1 MDVLVRI
8 NEKQPGVEPLEKKR
22 YFPNLNGIRCIA
34 ALLVVFHHLEQAKHA
49 LGIANVYDWPIIQH
63 AGRLGVGLFFV
74 LSGFL
79 ITYLL
84 LEEKGR
90 FGNVDAKKF
99 YLRRVFRIWP
109 IYFLIIGLSFFV
121 FPHISLLDYPGIDE
135 KLEVHAVER
144 LTLLLLV
151 LPNFAFV
158 LYDLPYWC
166 AQTWSIGVEEQF
178 YYLWPWLIKYPKR
191 SIPIILFFLAVTAG
205 ILFLGLYFVNPSEE
219 MKDSIIT
226 TFLGQFRIQTMAL
239 GGLCAWLV
247 YKGKTRV
254 LDVIF
259 RKDMQVIVYL
269 LLAALFFSGVHFNG
283 FLEVYALF
291 FAFFVLNVS
300 CNKNSIISLENPF
313 MNHVGKIS
321 YGLYI
326 YHVVVIVL
334 IINILARYAPQWE
347 GTLYQTVLY
356 ILAFVG
362 SIAVA
367 SFSYSYFEKPLLA
380 FKNRKFG
387 R

>member
-1 MDVLVRI
+1 M
-8 NEKQPGVEPLEKKR
+8 EKKR
-22 YFPNLNGIRCIA
+22 YFPNLNGTRCIA
-34 ALLVVFHHLEQAKHA
+34 ALLVIFHHLEQAKHA
-49 LGIANVYDWPIIQH
+49 LGIANIYEIPIIQH

-84 LEEKGR
+84 LEERGR
-90 FGNVDAKKF
+90 FGDVDAKKF

-121 FPHISLLDYPGIDE
+121 FPHIELLSFPGTDE
-135 KLEVHAVER
+135 KITIHAAER

-178 YYLWPWLIKYPKR
+178 YYLWPWVIKYPKKR
-191 SIPIILFFLAVTAG
+191 IPIIL
-205 ILFLGLYFVNPSEE
+205 LFLGITAAMLYIGLQIVDVDDAAKKTMIS
-219 MKDSIIT
+219 

-247 YKGKTRV
+247 YHNKTQV
-254 LDVIF
+254 LEVIF
-259 RKDMQVIVYL
+259 RKDLQIVMYSL
-269 LLAALFFSGVHFNG
+269 LLGLFLSGVHFYG

-291 FAFFVLNVS
+291 FAFLILNVS
-300 CNKNSIISLENPF
+300 CNPNSILDFRNPL
-313 MNHVGKIS
+313 MDHLGKIS

-326 YHVVVIVL
+326 YHVFVIVL
-334 IINILARYAPQWE
+334 IINVLSKYTPNWSGTSYQVGVYLLSLAGSVLVA
-347 GTLYQTVLY
+347 TL
-356 ILAFVG
+356 
-362 SIAVA
+362 
-367 SFSYSYFEKPLLA
+367 SFNYFEKPILTHKDKL
-380 FKNRKFG
+380 FG

>member
-1 MDVLVRI
+1 MVVD
-8 NEKQPGVEPLEKKR
+8 KKKR
-22 YFPNLNGIRCIA
+22 YFPNLNGIRAIA
-34 ALLVVFHHLEQAKHA
+34 ASLVVFHHLEQAKHA
-49 LGIANVYDWPIIQH
+49 LGIANVYDVPIIQH

-84 LEEKGR
+84 LEERGR

-121 FPHISLLDYPGIDE
+121 FPHIPAFDYPGIEE
-135 KLEVHAVER
+135 KLTVNLPER

-178 YYLWPWLIKYPKR
+178 YYLWPWLIKYPKKR
-191 SIPIILFFLAVTAG
+191 IPILIFFLLLTAG
-205 ILFLGLYFVNPSEE
+205 LLYFGLEMVDPSQETRE
-219 MKDSIIT
+219 SMIT

-247 YKGKTRV
+247 YHDKWKF
-254 LDVIF
+254 LNFIF
-259 RKDMQVIVYL
+259 RKDVQVIAYVIL
-269 LLAALFFSGVHFNG
+269 LVLFFSGVHFFG

-300 CNKNSIISLENPF
+300 CNPNTIVHLGHPV
-313 MNHVGKIS
+313 MDHLGKIS

-326 YHVVVIVL
+326 YHVAVIVL
-334 IINILARYAPQWE
+334 IINLFEMYAPGWRDA
-347 GTLYQTVLY
+347 GYQVVLY
-356 ILAFVG
+356 VLSFIG
-362 SIAVA
+362 SVAVA
-367 SFSYSYFEKPLLA
+367 TFSFNYIEKPLLA
-380 FKNRKFG
+380 YKDRKFG

>member
-1 MDVLVRI
+1 M
-8 NEKQPGVEPLEKKR
+8 KQKR

-34 ALLVVFHHLEQAKHA
+34 ALLVVFHHLEQAKHSF
-49 LGIANVYDWPIIQH
+49 GIANIYEFPIIQH

-84 LEEKGR
+84 LEERGR
-90 FGNVDAKKF
+90 FGDVDAKKF

-121 FPHISLLDYPGIDE
+121 FPHIDLLSFPGTNE
-135 KLEVHAVER
+135 KLAVHAPER
-144 LTLLLLV
+144 LALLLLV

-191 SIPIILFFLAVTAG
+191 RIAITLFFLSITG
-205 ILFLGLYFVNPSEE
+205 LMLWIGLYFLDETKEVEQAV
-219 MKDSIIT
+219 IT

-239 GGLCAWLV
+239 GGFCAWLV
-247 YKGKTRV
+247 YNQKEKI
-254 LDVIF
+254 LNVIF
-259 RKDMQVIVYL
+259 QKNIQIIAYSLVAI
-269 LLAALFFSGVHFNG
+269 LFFSGLHFTG
-283 FLEVYALF
+283 FLEVYAVF
-291 FAFFVLNVS
+291 FGFFVLNVS
-300 CNKNSIISLENPF
+300 CNPNSIISLENPV
-313 MNHVGKIS
+313 MNHLGKIS

-326 YHVVVIVL
+326 YHVFVIVL
-334 IINILARYAPQWE
+334 LINILTKYAP
-347 GTLYQTVLY
+347 GITGNTYQILIY
-356 ILAFVG
+356 ILTLIFSVL
-362 SIAVA
+362 VA
-367 SFSYSYFEKPLLA
+367 SLSYSYFEKPLLA
-380 FKNRKFG
+380 FKDKRFG

>member
-1 MDVLVRI
+1 M
-8 NEKQPGVEPLEKKR
+8 EKKR

-121 FPHISLLDYPGIDE
+121 FPHITLLDYPGTAE
-135 KLEVHAVER
+135 KIQIHAAER
-144 LTLLLLV
+144 LSLLLLV

-191 SIPIILFFLAVTAG
+191 RIQIILLFLAITAG

-219 MKDSIIT
+219 MKDAIIT

-247 YKGKTRV
+247 YKEKTRILEV
-254 LDVIF
+254 VF
-259 RKDMQVIVYL
+259 RKEVQVIVYCL
-269 LLAALFFSGVHFNG
+269 LISLFLSGIHFSG
-283 FLEVYALF
+283 FLEVYAMF

-300 CNKNSIISLENPF
+300 CNENTIISLDNAV
-313 MNHVGKIS
+313 MNHLGKVS

-334 IINILARYAPQWE
+334 IINLLTANSPKWE
-347 GTLYQTVLY
+347 GPVYQAVLY
-356 ILAFVG
+356 ISTFVG
-362 SIAVA
+362 SVLVA
-367 SFSYSYFEKPLLA
+367 SLSYTYFEKPLLA
-380 FKNRKFG
+380 FKDRKFG

>member
-1 MDVLVRI
+1 MDVLVRLT
-8 NEKQPGVEPLEKKR
+8 EKNPGVESLEKKR

-49 LGIANVYDWPIIQH
+49 LGIANVYDSPIIQH

-90 FGNVDAKKF
+90 FGDVDAKKF

-109 IYFLIIGLSFFV
+109 IYFLIIFLSFFV
-121 FPHISLLDYPGIDE
+121 FSHIDLLYYPGAQE
-135 KLEVHAVER
+135 KLEIHAGER

-191 SIPIILFFLAVTAG
+191 SIPIILAFLAITAG
-205 ILFLGLYFVNPSEE
+205 VLYLGLYFVDPSEE
-219 MKDSIIT
+219 MKDAIIT

-239 GGLCAWLV
+239 GGFCAWLV
-247 YKGKTRV
+247 YKDKKRV
-254 LDVIF
+254 LDIIF
-259 RKDMQVIVYL
+259 RKDLQIMAYL
-269 LLAALFFSGVHFNG
+269 LLAALFFSGIHFNG

-300 CNKNSIISLENPF
+300 CNKNSIISLQNPV
-313 MNHVGKIS
+313 MDHLGKIS

-334 IINILARYAPQWE
+334 IINLLAAYAPKWE
-347 GTLYQTVLY
+347 GPVYQTVLY
-356 ILAFVG
+356 ILTFIG
-362 SIAVA
+362 SVLVA
-367 SFSYSYFEKPLLA
+367 SLSYSYLEKPLLA
-380 FKNRKFG
+380 FKDRKFG

>member
-1 MDVLVRI
+1 MAHSE
-8 NEKQPGVEPLEKKR
+8 NKR

-49 LGIANVYDWPIIQH
+49 FGIDNFYDITIIKH

-90 FGNVDAKKF
+90 FGDVDAKKF

-121 FPHISLLDYPGIDE
+121 FPHIDLLYFPGANE
-135 KLEVHAVER
+135 KLALDVAPR
-144 LTLLLLV
+144 LALLLLV
-151 LPNFAFV
+151 LPNYAFV

-178 YYLWPWLIKYPKR
+178 YYLWPWIIKYPKKSGR
-191 SIPIILFFLAVTAG
+191 IVFLFLLVTAVL
-205 ILFLGLYFVNPSEE
+205 LFGGAYLLDKTDEE
-219 MKDSIIT
+219 KISAIT

-239 GGLCAWLV
+239 GGLCAYLV
-247 YKGKTRV
+247 YSQKTKI
-254 LDVIF
+254 LDFVF
-259 RKDMQVIVYL
+259 RKDVQIVVYSM
-269 LLAALFFSGVHFNG
+269 LAILFFSGVHFTG
-283 FLEVYALF
+283 FLELYALF
-291 FAFFVLNVS
+291 FSFFVLNVS
-300 CNKNSIISLENPF
+300 CNKNTIISLENKV
-313 MNHVGKIS
+313 MSYLGKIS

-326 YHVVVIVL
+326 YHVFVIVF
-334 IINILARYAPQWE
+334 IINALRTFAPQIS
-347 GTLYQTVLY
+347 GTPYHIILYVLT
-356 ILAFVG
+356 FVL
-362 SIAVA
+362 SVAVTA
-367 SFSYSYFEKPLLA
+367 ISYNYFEKPLLA
-380 FKNRKFG
+380 FKDRHFG

>member
-1 MDVLVRI
+1 MAHSE
-8 NEKQPGVEPLEKKR
+8 NKR

-49 LGIANVYDWPIIQH
+49 FGIANFYDVTIIKH

-90 FGNVDAKKF
+90 FGDVDAKKF

-121 FPHISLLDYPGIDE
+121 FPHIDLLYFPDANE
-135 KLEVHAVER
+135 KLAHDVAPR
-144 LTLLLLV
+144 LALLFLV
-151 LPNFAFV
+151 LPNYAFV

-178 YYLWPWLIKYPKR
+178 YYLWPWIIKYPKKSGR
-191 SIPIILFFLAVTAG
+191 
-205 ILFLGLYFVNPSEE
+205 ILFLFLFVTAALLLGGAYLLDKTDEE
-219 MKDSIIT
+219 KISAIT

-239 GGLCAWLV
+239 GGLCAYLV
-247 YKGKTRV
+247 YTQKTQI
-254 LDVIF
+254 LDFVF
-259 RKDMQVIVYL
+259 RKDVQIVVYS
-269 LLAALFFSGVHFNG
+269 LLAILFFSGIHFTGFLELYALFFS
-283 FLEVYALF
+283 
-291 FAFFVLNVS
+291 FFVLNVS
-300 CNKNSIISLENPF
+300 CNKNTIISLENKV
-313 MNHVGKIS
+313 MSYLGKIS

-326 YHVVVIVL
+326 YHVFVIVF
-334 IINILARYAPQWE
+334 IINALRTFSPQIN
-347 GTLYQTVLY
+347 GTTYQIVLY
-356 ILAFVG
+356 ILTFVL
-362 SIAVA
+362 SVAVTA
-367 SFSYSYFEKPLLA
+367 LSYNYFEKPLLA
-380 FKNRKFG
+380 FKDRHFG

>member
-1 MDVLVRI
+1 MVVD
-8 NEKQPGVEPLEKKR
+8 KKKR
-22 YFPNLNGIRCIA
+22 YFPNLNGIRAIA
-34 ALLVVFHHLEQAKHA
+34 ASLVVFHHLEQAKHA
-49 LGIANVYDWPIIQH
+49 LGIANVYDVPIIQH

-84 LEEKGR
+84 LEERGR
-90 FGNVDAKKF
+90 FGDVDAKKF

-109 IYFLIIGLSFFV
+109 VYFLIIGLSFFV
-121 FPHISLLDYPGIDE
+121 FPHIPIFDYPGIEE
-135 KLEVHAVER
+135 KLTVNLPER

-178 YYLWPWLIKYPKR
+178 YYLWPWLIKYPKKR
-191 SIPIILFFLAVTAG
+191 IAILIFFLLLTAG
-205 ILFLGLYFVNPSEE
+205 LLYLGLEMVNPSQATRES
-219 MKDSIIT
+219 MIT

-247 YKGKTRV
+247 YKDKWKFLGFF
-254 LDVIF
+254 F
-259 RKDMQVIVYL
+259 RKDVQIIAYAML
-269 LLAALFFSGVHFNG
+269 LVLFFSGVHFFG

-300 CNKNSIISLENPF
+300 CNPKTIVHLGHPVLD
-313 MNHVGKIS
+313 HLGKIS

-326 YHVVVIVL
+326 YHVAVIVVI
-334 IINILARYAPQWE
+334 INLFEIYAPGWRDA
-347 GTLYQTVLY
+347 GYQAVLY
-356 ILAFVG
+356 VLSFIG
-362 SIAVA
+362 SVAVA
-367 SFSYSYFEKPLLA
+367 TFSFNYIEKPLLA
-380 FKNRKFG
+380 YKDRKFG

>member
-1 MDVLVRI
+1 V
-8 NEKQPGVEPLEKKR
+8 EKRR

-49 LGIANVYDWPIIQH
+49 LGIANIYELPIIQH

-84 LEEKGR
+84 LDERGR
-90 FGNVDAKKF
+90 FGNVDARKF

-109 IYFLIIGLSFFV
+109 IYFLIIILSFFV
-121 FPHISLLDYPGIDE
+121 FPHIELLDYPGIDE
-135 KLEVHAVER
+135 KLKINNTER
-144 LTLLLLV
+144 LLLLFLV
-151 LPNFAFV
+151 LPNYAFV

-166 AQTWSIGVEEQF
+166 AQAWSIGVEEQF

-191 SIPIILFFLAVTAG
+191 RIPIIIFFLLITAA
-205 ILFLGLYFVNPSEE
+205 ILYLGLQLLDPAEE
-219 MKDSIIT
+219 TRNAIVS

-247 YKGKTRV
+247 YREKNRI
-254 LDVIF
+254 LDLVF
-259 RKDMQVIVYL
+259 RKDVQIVAYV
-269 LLAALFFSGVHFNG
+269 LLAALFSSGVHFFG

-291 FAFFVLNVS
+291 FAFFILNVS
-300 CNKNSIISLENPF
+300 CNPNSIISLQNPV
-313 MNHVGKIS
+313 MDHLGKIS

-326 YHVVVIVL
+326 YHVVVIVF
-334 IINILARYAPQWE
+334 IINVLNKYLPDWE
-347 GTLYQTVLY
+347 GTSYQIGLYVLT
-356 ILAFVG
+356 FMGSVG
-362 SIAVA
+362 VA
-367 SFSYSYFEKPLLA
+367 SFSFSFFEKPLLA
-380 FKNRKFG
+380 FKDRKYG

>member
-1 MDVLVRI
+1 M
-8 NEKQPGVEPLEKKR
+8 EKRR
-22 YFPNLNGIRCIA
+22 YFPNLNGVRCIA
-34 ALLVVFHHLEQAKHA
+34 AVLVIFHHLEQAKHA
-49 LGIANVYDWPIIQH
+49 LGIANMYEVPIVQH

-84 LEEKGR
+84 LDEKGR

-121 FPHISLLDYPGIDE
+121 FPHIDLLDYPGIDE
-135 KLEVHAVER
+135 KLATDAAER
-144 LTLLLLV
+144 LILLLLV
-151 LPNFAFV
+151 FPNYAFV

-191 SIPIILFFLAVTAG
+191 SIPIV
-205 ILFLGLYFVNPSEE
+205 ILFLALSAALLYIGLEIADPTEE
-219 MKDSIIT
+219 ARKSMIS

-247 YKGKTRV
+247 YTGKDRF
-254 LDVIF
+254 LDIIF
-259 RKDMQVIVYL
+259 RKDIQIIGYTL
-269 LLAALFFSGVHFNG
+269 LLILFFSGVHFFG

-291 FAFFVLNVS
+291 FAFFILNVS
-300 CNKNSIISLENPF
+300 CNPKSIISLQNPV
-313 MNHVGKIS
+313 MEHLGKIS
-321 YGLYI
+321 YGLYL

-334 IINILARYAPQWE
+334 IITILNRYIPEWS
-347 GTLYQTVLY
+347 GTSYQVGLYVLT
-356 ILAFVG
+356 LLG
-362 SIAVA
+362 SVAVA
-367 SFSYSYFEKPLLA
+367 SLSFSYFEQPLLR
-380 FKNRKFG
+380 FKDRKFG

>member
-1 MDVLVRI
+1 VAHSE
-8 NEKQPGVEPLEKKR
+8 NKR

-49 LGIANVYDWPIIQH
+49 FGIANFYDVTIIKH

-90 FGNVDAKKF
+90 FGDVDAKKF

-121 FPHISLLDYPGIDE
+121 FPHIDLLYFPDANE
-135 KLEVHAVER
+135 KLAHDVAPR
-144 LTLLLLV
+144 LALLFLV
-151 LPNFAFV
+151 LPNYAFV

-178 YYLWPWLIKYPKR
+178 YYLWPWIIKYPKKSGR
-191 SIPIILFFLAVTAG
+191 
-205 ILFLGLYFVNPSEE
+205 ILFLFLFVTAALLLGGAYLLDKTDEE
-219 MKDSIIT
+219 KISAIT

-239 GGLCAWLV
+239 GGLCAYLV
-247 YKGKTRV
+247 YTQKTQI
-254 LDVIF
+254 LDFVF
-259 RKDMQVIVYL
+259 RKDVQIVVYS
-269 LLAALFFSGVHFNG
+269 LLAILFFSGIHFTGFLELYALFFS
-283 FLEVYALF
+283 
-291 FAFFVLNVS
+291 FFVLNVS
-300 CNKNSIISLENPF
+300 CNKNTIINLENKV
-313 MNHVGKIS
+313 MSYLGKIS

-326 YHVVVIVL
+326 YHVFVIVF
-334 IINILARYAPQWE
+334 IINALRTFSPQIN
-347 GTLYQTVLY
+347 GTTYQIVLY
-356 ILAFVG
+356 ILTFVL
-362 SIAVA
+362 SVAVTA
-367 SFSYSYFEKPLLA
+367 LSYNYFEKPLLA
-380 FKNRKFG
+380 FKDRHFG

>member
-1 MDVLVRI
+1 LSKD
-8 NEKQPGVEPLEKKR
+8 KR

-49 LGIANVYDWPIIQH
+49 FGITNFYEYPIIQH

-84 LEEKGR
+84 LDERGR

-109 IYFLIIGLSFFV
+109 IYFLIVGLSFFV
-121 FPHISLLDYPGIDE
+121 FPHLDLLYFPGTSE
-135 KLEVHAVER
+135 KLQIHVTER
-144 LTLLLLV
+144 LVLLALV

-191 SIPIILFFLAVTAG
+191 RIATILVFLAATAG
-205 ILFLGLYFVNPSEE
+205 LLYAGLYFLNPTEE
-219 MKDSIIT
+219 AKEAIIG
-226 TFLGQFRIQTMAL
+226 TFIGQFRIQTMAL
-239 GGLCAWLV
+239 GGFCAYLV
-247 YKGKTRV
+247 YHEKTRI
-254 LDVIF
+254 LDFLF
-259 RKDMQVIVYL
+259 RKDVQYVVYT
-269 LLAALFFSGVHFNG
+269 LLAALFFSGIHFFG
-283 FLEVYALF
+283 FLELYAIF
-291 FAFFVLNVS
+291 FGFFVLNVS
-300 CNKNSIISLENPF
+300 CNKNSLISLENRF
-313 MNHVGKIS
+313 MNHLGKVS

-326 YHVVVIVL
+326 YHVFVIVL
-334 IINILARYAPQWE
+334 LINSLRVYFPGLTGNSYHI
-347 GTLYQTVLY
+347 VLY
-356 ILAFVG
+356 VLTFAG
-362 SIAVA
+362 SVFVA
-367 SFSYSYFEKPLLA
+367 SFSYSFFEKPLLA
-380 FKNRKFG
+380 YKDKKFG

>member
-1 MDVLVRI
+1 M
-8 NEKQPGVEPLEKKR
+8 EKKR

-49 LGIANVYDWPIIQH
+49 LGIANIYELPIIQH

-84 LEEKGR
+84 LEERGR
-90 FGNVDAKKF
+90 FGDVDTKKF

-121 FPHISLLDYPGIDE
+121 FPHIELLSFPGTDE
-135 KLEVHAVER
+135 KITIHAAER

-178 YYLWPWLIKYPKR
+178 YYLWPWLIKYPKKR
-191 SIPIILFFLAVTAG
+191 IPIIL
-205 ILFLGLYFVNPSEE
+205 LFLGITAAILFIGLHYVNVDEE
-219 MKDSIIT
+219 TKSTMIS

-247 YKGKTRV
+247 YKQKTNV
-254 LDVIF
+254 LQVVF
-259 RKDMQVIVYL
+259 RKDLQIVVYTL
-269 LLAALFFSGVHFNG
+269 LIALFLSGIHFYG

-291 FAFFVLNVS
+291 FAFFILNVS
-300 CNKNSIISLENPF
+300 CNPNTIVSLNNGV
-313 MNHVGKIS
+313 MNHLGKIS
-321 YGLYI
+321 YGLYL
-326 YHVVVIVL
+326 YHVAVIVF
-334 IINILARYAPQWE
+334 IINVLNKYLPDWT
-347 GTLYQTVLY
+347 GTSYHIGLYVLTF
-356 ILAFVG
+356 LG
-362 SIAVA
+362 SVAVA
-367 SFSYSYFEKPLLA
+367 SLSYSYFEKPLLA
-380 FKNRKFG
+380 YKDKRFG

>member
-1 MDVLVRI
+1 M
-8 NEKQPGVEPLEKKR
+8 EKKR

-49 LGIANVYDWPIIQH
+49 MGISNLYEISLVQH

-84 LEEKGR
+84 LEERGR
-90 FGNVDAKKF
+90 FGNVDTGKF

-109 IYFLIIGLSFFV
+109 IYFLIIVLSFFV
-121 FPHISLLDYPGIDE
+121 FPHIGLLDFPGMDE
-135 KLEVHAVER
+135 KLQTHVAER
-144 LTLLLLV
+144 LTLLFLV

-178 YYLWPWLIKYPKR
+178 YYLWPWLIKYPRKR
-191 SIPIILFFLAVTAG
+191 LFILLLFLAITAG
-205 ILFLGLYFVNPSEE
+205 LLFLGLQFVNVSKEAE
-219 MKDSIIT
+219 NAMIT

-247 YKGKTRV
+247 YNRKTRI
-254 LDVIF
+254 LEVIF
-259 RKDMQVIVYL
+259 RKDVQITAYTV
-269 LLAALFFSGVHFNG
+269 LAVLFFSGFHFFG
-283 FLEVYALF
+283 FLEVYAFF

-300 CNKNSIISLENPF
+300 CNKNTLISLENPF
-313 MNHVGKIS
+313 MNHLGKIS

-326 YHVVVIVL
+326 YHVFVIVL
-334 IINILARYAPQWE
+334 IINFLNRFFPDFN
-347 GTLYQTVLY
+347 GTAYQVILY
-356 ILAFVG
+356 ILTFAG
-362 SIAVA
+362 SVLVA
-367 SFSYSYFEKPLLA
+367 TISYSGFEKPLLA
-380 FKNRKFG
+380 FKDRRFG

>member
-1 MDVLVRI
+1 M
-8 NEKQPGVEPLEKKR
+8 EKKR

-34 ALLVVFHHLEQAKHA
+34 AMLVVFHHLEQAKHA
-49 LGIANVYDWPIIQH
+49 LGIANIYELPIIQH

-84 LEEKGR
+84 LEERGR
-90 FGNVDAKKF
+90 FGDVDAKKF

-121 FPHISLLDYPGIDE
+121 FPHIELLNFPGTDE
-135 KLEVHAVER
+135 KLTVHAAER

-191 SIPIILFFLAVTAG
+191 RIPIIL
-205 ILFLGLYFVNPSEE
+205 LFLGITAAILFIGLHYVNVDEE
-219 MKDSIIT
+219 TKSTMIS

-247 YKGKTRV
+247 YNQKSQILQV
-254 LDVIF
+254 VF
-259 RKDMQVIVYL
+259 RKDLQIVVYTL
-269 LLAALFFSGVHFNG
+269 LLALFLSGIHFYG

-291 FAFFVLNVS
+291 FAFFILNVS
-300 CNKNSIISLENPF
+300 CNPNTIISLNNAV
-313 MNHVGKIS
+313 MSHLGKVS

-326 YHVVVIVL
+326 YHVFVIVL
-334 IINILARYAPQWE
+334 IINILTKYLPDWT
-347 GTLYQTVLY
+347 GTSYHISLYVIT
-356 ILAFVG
+356 FVA
-362 SIAVA
+362 SVAVA

-380 FKNRKFG
+380 YKDKRFG

>member
-1 MDVLVRI
+1 M
-8 NEKQPGVEPLEKKR
+8 KQKR

-49 LGIANVYDWPIIQH
+49 FGIANVYEEPIIQH

-84 LEEKGR
+84 LDERGR

-99 YLRRVFRIWP
+99 YLRRIFRIWP
-109 IYFLIIGLSFFV
+109 IYFLIIALSFLV
-121 FPHISLLDYPGIDE
+121 FPHLDLFYFPGTNE
-135 KLEVHAVER
+135 KLQAHTWER
-144 LTLLLLV
+144 LTLLMLV
-151 LPNFAFV
+151 LPNYAFV

-178 YYLWPWLIKYPKR
+178 YYLWPWLIKYPKKR
-191 SIPIILFFLAVTAG
+191 IFTVVIFLAVTVLLLFTG
-205 ILFLGLYFVNPSEE
+205 IHFLDAPQETN
-219 MKDSIIT
+219 KAIIT

-247 YKGKTRV
+247 YNNKTSF
-254 LDVIF
+254 LNIIF
-259 RKDMQVIVYL
+259 RKDLQVVVYSL
-269 LLAALFFSGVHFNG
+269 LLILFFSGIHFTG
-283 FLEVYALF
+283 FLEVYAVF

-300 CNKNSIISLENPF
+300 CNPKSILSLENPV
-313 MNHVGKIS
+313 MSHLGKIS

-326 YHVVVIVL
+326 YHVFVIVF
-334 IINILARYAPQWE
+334 IINALKMYFPAIS
-347 GTLYQTVLY
+347 GTSYEIVIYSLTL
-356 ILAFVG
+356 LLSVG
-362 SIAVA
+362 IA
-367 SFSYSYFEKPLLA
+367 SLSYTYFEKPLLA
-380 FKNRKFG
+380 YKDKRFG